1 MTPEDEIKTLR
12 SLSQRAVA
20 FLLGVTPR
28 TLRDYVDLPRK
39 DDGTYDCRAV
49 VEWARSKA
57 RPPAAPF
64 GDSELIAAL
73 VGGGSICDG
82 LPTR

>member
-1 MTPEDEIKTLR
+1 MTPQEEIKVLQ

-28 TLRDYVDLPRK
+28 TIRAYTDLRRN

-49 VEWARSKA
+49 VEWVKVKA
-57 RPPAAPF
+57 RPAVAPF
-64 GDSELIAAL
+64 GDRELIALL
-73 VGGGSICDG
+73 VGGGSITDG
-82 LPTR
+82 ILTE